1 MSRNAKEVRPQDEQL
16 ANNPLYLA
24 RRERAEQ
31 DKPPSRGD
39 SLGAVAA
46 TRAPGAKTRSEM
58 LDQLLAEDGE
68 LIEGH
73 FGTVFY
79 RPVTVCGVELK
90 LEPIQPV
97 IGTVVHG
104 IDLARDL
111 ENPEMVSFLR
121 ELWLK
126 RHVVVFRNQN
136 HLTREQ
142 MAEFAERFG
151 AIGAPFGERE
161 HVPNSPYDLN
171 QQIKAPEVP
180 EMLILP
186 SDEAV
191 PNAAASWHCDAT
203 WQPRPPM
210 GSILMC
216 REAPAVGGDTCFCN
230 SHAMWEG
237 LPKGTKERV
246 RHLTAVHIGSVGHQM
261 DGVTPEAVHPVARTH
276 PETGRTSLYVQQGF
290 VKHFSPEHGIPED
303 EAGALLRQMK
313 LQEGRPEYTCRVKWE
328 VGSIAMWDNRS
339 VLHAASGDFWPQRRF
354 MERLTILDRD
364 ESRRAPYYD
373 PSAEGA

>member
-46 TRAPGAKTRSEM
+46 TRAPDAKTRSEM

-79 RPVTVCGVELK
+79 RPVTVYGVELK

-230 SHAMWEG
+230 CHAMWEG
-237 LPKGTKERV
+237 LPKATKERV

-339 VLHAASGDFWPQRRF
+339 VLHSASGDFWPQRRF